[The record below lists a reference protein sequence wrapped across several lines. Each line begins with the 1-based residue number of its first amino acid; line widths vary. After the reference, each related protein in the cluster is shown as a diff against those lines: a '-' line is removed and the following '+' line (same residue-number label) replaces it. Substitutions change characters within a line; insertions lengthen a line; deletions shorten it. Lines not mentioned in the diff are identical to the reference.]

1 MYRVIFC
8 FILLSFSSLFS
19 QKNIVN
25 LDSIIKVDN
34 YKVYKDL
41 SYGNHERNVL
51 DLWIS
56 NSKIKT
62 PLMIYIHGGG
72 FGSGSKESA
81 YRKNN
86 FNRIKKFIENGISF
100 ATINYRFKNNDDGIL
115 ISLNDAKR
123 ALQFLRHKSDQFRID
138 KSKIGVM
145 GSSAGAT
152 SSLWLGFFDDMAQLN
167 SNDPIERESTRV
179 SLVVGIAAAHTM
191 DLNKWKEML
200 NIDQDYM
207 DKLVSQY
214 IGKLD
219 RKKWM
224 DKTLQ
229 NEYISKIDFF
239 EKMDTNDPPFFIV
252 NYGGNRKPKNIAD
265 FHHHPMH
272 AKILKHRAD
281 SLNIKNV
288 VYATGI
294 GIIDKSSQGL
304 NAFIIENLK

>member
-1 MYRVIFC
+1 MIEYEKELVYN
-8 FILLSFSSLFS
+8 SLGRPYWIYKHDTFFQQRIAGAGPYQ
-19 QKNIVN
+19 QKNLKYIRTLVP
-25 LDSIIKVDN
+25 DARTIIDVGMN
-34 YKVYKDL
+34 I
-41 SYGNHERNVL
+41 GMN
-51 DLWIS
+51 
-56 NSKIKT
+56 T
-62 PLMIYIHGGG
+62 
-72 FGSGSKESA
+72 
-81 YRKNN
+81 
-86 FNRIKKFIENGISF
+86 IEYATWADEVKSF
-100 ATINYRFKNNDDGIL
+100 EPVKQTY
-115 ISLNDAKR
+115 
-123 ALQFLRHKSDQFRID
+123 
-138 KSKIGVM
+138 
-145 GSSAGAT
+145 
-152 SSLWLGFFDDMAQLN
+152 DMAQLN

-239 EKMDTNDPPFFIV
+239 DEMDKNDPPFFIV

-272 AKILKHRAD
+272 AKILKNRGD
-281 SLNIKNV
+281 SLKIKNV

>member
-8 FILLSFSSLFS
+8 FFILSFSNLFS

-56 NSKIKT
+56 NSKINT

-239 EKMDTNDPPFFIV
+239 DEMDKNDPPFFIV

>member
-8 FILLSFSSLFS
+8 FFILSFSNLFS

-56 NSKIKT
+56 KSKINT

-239 EKMDTNDPPFFIV
+239 DEMDKNDPPFFIV

-272 AKILKHRAD
+272 AKILKHRGD

-304 NAFIIENLK
+304 NGFIIENLK

>member
-8 FILLSFSSLFS
+8 FFLLSFSNLFS

-56 NSKIKT
+56 NSKINT

-239 EKMDTNDPPFFIV
+239 DEMDKNDPPFFIV

-304 NAFIIENLK
+304 NSFIIENLK

>member
-8 FILLSFSSLFS
+8 FFILSFSNLFS

-56 NSKIKT
+56 NSKINT

-239 EKMDTNDPPFFIV
+239 DEMDKNDPPFFIV

-272 AKILKHRAD
+272 AKILKH
-281 SLNIKNV
+281 
-288 VYATGI
+288 
-294 GIIDKSSQGL
+294 
-304 NAFIIENLK
+304 

>member
-1 MYRVIFC
+1 M
-8 FILLSFSSLFS
+8 
-19 QKNIVN
+19 
-25 LDSIIKVDN
+25 
-34 YKVYKDL
+34 
-41 SYGNHERNVL
+41 L

-56 NSKIKT
+56 NSKINT

-115 ISLNDAKR
+115 TSLNDAKR

-191 DLNKWKEML
+191 NLNKWKEML

-239 EKMDTNDPPFFIV
+239 DEMDKNDPPFFIV

-265 FHHHPMH
+265 FHHNPLH
-272 AKILKHRAD
+272 AKLVKNRAD
-281 SLNIKNV
+281 SLKIKNV
-288 VYATGI
+288 VYAPGI
-294 GIIDKSSQGL
+294 GIIDKSNKGIVDFL
-304 NAFIIENLK
+304 IENLN

>member
-8 FILLSFSSLFS
+8 FFLLSFSSLFS

-56 NSKIKT
+56 NSKINT

-152 SSLWLGFFDDMAQLN
+152 SSLWLGFFDDMAQPN

-179 SLVVGIAAAHTM
+179 SLIVGIAAAHTM

>member
-1 MYRVIFC
+1 MNRVIFC
-8 FILLSFSSLFS
+8 FFILSFSNLFS

-56 NSKIKT
+56 NSKINT

-152 SSLWLGFFDDMAQLN
+152 SSLWLGFFDDMA
-167 SNDPIERESTRV
+167 
-179 SLVVGIAAAHTM
+179 H
-191 DLNKWKEML
+191 
-200 NIDQDYM
+200 
-207 DKLVSQY
+207 
-214 IGKLD
+214 
-219 RKKWM
+219 
-224 DKTLQ
+224 
-229 NEYISKIDFF
+229 
-239 EKMDTNDPPFFIV
+239 
-252 NYGGNRKPKNIAD
+252 
-265 FHHHPMH
+265 
-272 AKILKHRAD
+272 
-281 SLNIKNV
+281 NIKVFKKNFRLF
-288 VYATGI
+288 
-294 GIIDKSSQGL
+294 IDMSIFLNLHKNKVSNSSYPTIAEKERQL
-304 NAFIIENLK
+304 LQRLTFYDLKLYNEIKKFKKEK

>member
-1 MYRVIFC
+1 MYRFIFC
-8 FILLSFSSLFS
+8 FFILSFSNLFS

-56 NSKIKT
+56 NSKINT

-167 SNDPIERESTRV
+167 SDDPIERESTRV

-200 NIDQDYM
+200 NIDQDNM

-219 RKKWM
+219 RKKFL
-224 DKTLQ
+224 TRR
-229 NEYISKIDFF
+229 F
-239 EKMDTNDPPFFIV
+239 
-252 NYGGNRKPKNIAD
+252 
-265 FHHHPMH
+265 
-272 AKILKHRAD
+272 
-281 SLNIKNV
+281 
-288 VYATGI
+288 
-294 GIIDKSSQGL
+294 
-304 NAFIIENLK
+304 

>member
-8 FILLSFSSLFS
+8 LFILSFSNLFS

-41 SYGNHERNVL
+41 SYGDHERNVL

-56 NSKIKT
+56 NSKINT

-138 KSKIGVM
+138 KSKVGVM

-167 SNDPIERESTRV
+167 SSDPIERESTRV

-304 NAFIIENLK
+304 NSFIIENLK

>member
-1 MYRVIFC
+1 MIRVIFC
-8 FILLSFSSLFS
+8 FFILSFSNLFS

-56 NSKIKT
+56 NSKINT

-115 ISLNDAKR
+115 VSLNDAKR

-167 SNDPIERESTRV
+167 SDDPIERESTRV

-239 EKMDTNDPPFFIV
+239 DEMDKNDPPFFIV

-265 FHHHPMH
+265 FNHNPMH
-272 AKILKHRAD
+272 AKILKNRGD
-281 SLNIKNV
+281 SLKIKNV